1 MIGSIDVAR
10 EAIRLSLTE
19 NRKAEEYYI
28 EKLKAK
34 GYKGVAID
42 FGGNLIN
49 SIPKIIEKALV
60 ASRKTGIINESHVHD
75 GAVAGAVRD
84 AIMQITP
91 KAVGLNAG
99 GKIAVARYEEH
110 LAVSIFLSMGLVH
123 LNEII
128 IGFGHRSIPND

>member
-28 EKLKAK
+28 EKLNSK

-60 ASRKTGIINESHVHD
+60 ASKKTGLIRDTHVYD

-84 AIMQITP
+84 AVMQITP
-91 KAVGLNAG
+91 KAIGLNAG
-99 GKIAVARYEEH
+99 GKIAVARYDEH
-110 LAVSIFLSMGLVH
+110 LAVSIFLSIGLVH

-128 IGFGHRSIPND
+128 IGFGHRSIPNE